1 MSVVPHFKRN
11 AFFFVQIKYCLVPL
25 CMFFLLSSSAIIA
38 DESRPNILLICVDD
52 LRPELKCFGAD
63 YIHSR
68 SIDRLAA
75 QGRMFARHYVQAPTC
90 GASRYTL
97 LMGTYGGTSNN
108 AMFQRAKR
116 MVEKPDRYSP
126 SMPAWFRK
134 NGYTTVSVGKVSH
147 HPGGR
152 GGDRWDDDSILEL
165 PNSWDRHLLPAG
177 PWRDPRGWMHG
188 LANGEIREDKKKPGG
203 THSLPATQALA
214 GPDSIY
220 PDGVS
225 IVEALHQMDLLA
237 SDKEKPFFLAV
248 GILRPHLPFGAPA
261 KYLKHYADTKLP
273 PIAHPKKPP
282 SKTTWHKSGEFFSYD
297 RGGKN
302 PNRDAQYASEVR
314 KHYAA
319 CVSYADAQ
327 VGKLMERLRTTGSD
341 KNTIV
346 VLWGDHGW
354 HLGEH
359 AIWGKHSLFEESLR
373 SPLIISYPKIAQGG
387 ELTNAV
393 VETLD
398 IFPTLC
404 ELTGLPKP
412 DFVDG
417 VSLKPILDNP
427 KSAGH
432 AAISYFGSAKTIRTN
447 THRLILQKDGHVE
460 LYDHRSAAKETAN
473 IASENTALVETLSI
487 QLKSRLD

>member
-1 MSVVPHFKRN
+1 MVNYF
-11 AFFFVQIKYCLVPL
+11 LVPL
-25 CMFFLLSSSAIIA
+25 CIFLLLSSSAIIA

-52 LRPELKCFGAD
+52 LRPELKCFGAE
-63 YIHSR
+63 YIHSP

-108 AMFQRAKR
+108 AIFQRAKR
-116 MVEKPDRYSP
+116 MIEKPDRYSP

-165 PNSWDRHLLPAG
+165 PNSWDKHLLPAG
-177 PWRDPRGWMHG
+177 PWQDPRGWMHG
-188 LANGEIREDKKKPGG
+188 LANGEIREGKKPGG
-203 THSLPATQALA
+203 THAMRATQALE

-225 IVEALHQMDLLA
+225 IVEALRQMDLLA
-237 SDKEKPFFLAV
+237 SDKNKPFFLAV

-282 SKTTWHKSGEFFSYD
+282 DKTTWHKSGEFFSYD

-327 VGKLMERLRTTGSD
+327 VGKLMDRLRTTGSD

-346 VLWGDHGW
+346 VVWGDHGW

-373 SPLIISYPKIAQGG
+373 SPLIISYPKIAKGG
-387 ELTNAV
+387 EPTNAV

-432 AAISYFGSAKTIRTN
+432 AAISYFGSAKTIRTD
-447 THRLILQKDGHVE
+447 THRLILQKNGHVE
-460 LYDHRSAAKETAN
+460 LYDHRSAAKETTN
-473 IASENTALVETLSI
+473 IASENAALVETLSK
-487 QLKSRLD
+487 QLNARLD